1 MPARKVRRAPIPAG
15 PLLLLLAVVSPELA
29 AQVPRNAAPLSFEA
43 LAVFATRRLRESS
56 GVAVSRTHPGILW
69 THNDS
74 GDGPYVYAT
83 NLAGEDLGRFTVRGA
98 RATDWEDIALGPCPS
113 AAGSCLYI
121 ADTGD
126 NGERRKAVAL
136 YVVPEPDPA
145 RPGPTEAAHRLAV
158 TYRGGPVDVEGLAV
172 TPGGTVLLTSKGR
185 SGPVV
190 LFRIP
195 ADSVA
200 GDSVSLGPGTTL
212 PITPERRLGRLV
224 TGAAV
229 SPDGW
234 TLALRTYTEVYFL
247 GIGADA
253 DSVDLRTSCWLGL
266 REPQGEAVDFLD
278 DSTLVLTSEAAL
290 GRVGGISRLRCR
302 MDGPAR

>member
-1 MPARKVRRAPIPAG
+1 MLMRTVERSRVAAKA
-15 PLLLLLAVVSPELA
+15 LLLFLAAATPEVA
-29 AQVPRNAAPLSFEA
+29 AQVPQNAAPLSFEA

-56 GVAVSRTHPGILW
+56 GVAVSRSHPGILW

-74 GDGPYVYAT
+74 GDGPYVYAI
-83 NLAGEDLGRFTVRGA
+83 NLEGEDLGRFTVGGA
-98 RATDWEDIALGPCPS
+98 RAGDWEDIALGPCPS

-126 NGERRKAVAL
+126 NGERRKTVAL

-145 RPGPTEAAHRLAV
+145 RPGSTAPAHRIAI
-158 TYRGGPVDVEGLAV
+158 TYRDGPADVEGLAV
-172 TPGGTVLLTSKGR
+172 TPGGTVLLVSKGR
-185 SGPVV
+185 SGPVL

-200 GDSVSLGPGTTL
+200 ADSLSLAPSATL
-212 PITPERRLGRLV
+212 PIVPQRRLGRLV

-229 SPDGW
+229 SPDGR
-234 TLALRTYTEVYFL
+234 TLAVRTYTEVYFL
-247 GIGADA
+247 GIDREGH
-253 DSVDLRTSCWLGL
+253 SVHIRTSCWLGL

-290 GRVGGISRLRCR
+290 GRAGGVARLRCR
-302 MDGPAR
+302 MDLPAP